1 MSIGTALGNAIAGYR
16 DRDNKRCAAGLAD
29 VVSETSGLREDR
41 DALLRAVSLAI
52 HELNYHHPER
62 ALEVLKSAR
71 AARRT
76 YPLRSPHVQES

>member
-16 DRDNKRCAAGLAD
+16 DRDTNRCAAGLTDA
-29 VVSETSGLREDR
+29 VARTAELQEGR

-62 ALEVLKSAR
+62 ALEVLKTAR
-71 AARRT
+71 AAS
-76 YPLRSPHVQES
+76 LK